1 MIRNSL
7 PEQYKNYQSTEA
19 ESSAVVTT
27 ERFNCITKFAFA
39 TSVGHQP
46 GNPNKQNQDSY
57 IIQPNMKGHLGLH
70 LFSVCDG
77 HGLNG
82 HIVSKYIKD

>member
-1 MIRNSL
+1 MQNI
-7 PEQYKNYQSTEA
+7 PDPQVK
-19 ESSAVVTT
+19 VTT

-46 GNPNKQNQDSY
+46 GNPYKQNQDSY
-57 IIQPNMKGHLGLH
+57 ILVPNMLGQLGLH

-82 HIVSKYIKD
+82 HHVSQYIKERLPRKFILF